1 MTRNFQRLKEGMIFF
16 AFQQYESYNTD
27 NNRAWQHPP
36 LKSYHPLLL
45 VYHAPRFTSIKI
57 FIVLCSF
64 SRTIRHE
71 SNAMPLS
78 PVMPPAYRVIKMVFT
93 DAATASGE
101 VDPQSIETNEAE
113 IDTAQAET
121 PATDEQAAES
131 ATGFSAS
138 FQKISGFIIG

>member
-1 MTRNFQRLKEGMIFF
+1 
-16 AFQQYESYNTD
+16 
-27 NNRAWQHPP
+27 
-36 LKSYHPLLL
+36 
-45 VYHAPRFTSIKI
+45 
-57 FIVLCSF
+57 
-64 SRTIRHE
+64 
-71 SNAMPLS
+71 
-78 PVMPPAYRVIKMVFT
+78 MVFT

>member
-1 MTRNFQRLKEGMIFF
+1 
-16 AFQQYESYNTD
+16 
-27 NNRAWQHPP
+27 
-36 LKSYHPLLL
+36 
-45 VYHAPRFTSIKI
+45 
-57 FIVLCSF
+57 
-64 SRTIRHE
+64 
-71 SNAMPLS
+71 
-78 PVMPPAYRVIKMVFT
+78 MVFT

-138 FQKISGFIIG
+138 FQNEHHCKAQRRARRTVGKAEQIAEQNRYQQHADQGNCTRASAAEAVKRKEHRNIRQAQLYTRHGEGQRHQ